1 MTFRTPAYDIA
12 PEVDEGALLIYAR
25 ATGGSTPP
33 LLFNPPPDWTVKFF
47 TKKAPRS
54 LYVKLS
60 GPVSAYR
67 FTDGAKLDPEA
78 TLGSLGLA
86 PYELIE
92 LRPDS
97 EE

>member
-12 PEVDEGALLIYAR
+12 PDVDETSLLIYAR
-25 ATGGSTPP
+25 AAGGSTPP

-54 LYVKLS
+54 LYVKLT
-60 GPVSAYR
+60 GNVSAYR
-67 FTDGAKLDPEA
+67 FSDGSKLDPEL
-78 TLGSLGLA
+78 TLGELNLL

-92 LRPDS
+92 LRSD
-97 EE
+97 E

>member
-1 MTFRTPAYDIA
+1 MTFRTPAYDLL
-12 PEVDEGALLIYAR
+12 PEVDENALLIYAR

-33 LLFNPPPDWTVKFF
+33 LLMNPPPDWTVKFF

-54 LYVKLS
+54 LYVKLP
-60 GPVSAYR
+60 GEVSAYR
-67 FTDGAKLDPEA
+67 FTDGAKLDPEV

-92 LRPDS
+92 FRSDA
-97 EE
+97 E